1 METGG
6 YAMSSTEIR
15 LLKADDTELLT
26 NANSDVFDDPVIPSA
41 AAEFLNDPRHQIAVA
56 IADGII
62 VGFASA
68 VCYVHPD
75 KPAPEFWI
83 NEVGVAESHQG
94 RGLAK
99 QIMACLL
106 DNARQLGCAEAWVL
120 TEQDNTAAKRLYQSS
135 GGVEALSNVVM
146 FSFRLSD

>member
-1 METGG
+1 ME
-6 YAMSSTEIR
+6 ALPEIR
-15 LLKADDTELLT
+15 LLTASDTELLA
-26 NANSDVFDDPVIPSA
+26 NADLDVFDNPVIPAS
-41 AAEFLNDPRHQIAVA
+41 AAEFLADPRHHISVA

-75 KPAPEFWI
+75 KPSPEFWI

-94 RGLAK
+94 KGLAK

-106 DNARQLGCAEAWVL
+106 NKARQLGCAEAWVL
-120 TEQDNTAAKRLYQSS
+120 TEQDNAAAKRLYQSA
-135 GGVEALSNVVM
+135 GGIEAQKDVVM
-146 FSFRLSD
+146 FEFRLSD

>member
-1 METGG
+1 MTT
-6 YAMSSTEIR
+6 SIEIR
-15 LLKADDTELLT
+15 MLNADDAELLA
-26 NANSDVFDDPVIPSA
+26 NAGSDVFDDPVIPSS
-41 AAEFLNDPRHQIAVA
+41 AAEFLADPRHHIAVA

-68 VCYVHPD
+68 VCYAHPD

-94 RGLAK
+94 QGLAK

-106 DNARQLGCAEAWVL
+106 AEARRLGCTEAWVL

-135 GGVEALSNVVM
+135 GGIESQKDVVM
-146 FSFRLSD
+146 FEFRLSDSFEK

>member
-1 METGG
+1 
-6 YAMSSTEIR
+6 MSAIPEIR
-15 LLKADDTELLT
+15 LLTAQDMELLT
-26 NANSDVFDDPVIPSA
+26 TAATDVFDNPVIPA
-41 AAEFLNDPRHQIAVA
+41 AATEFLADPRHHIAVA

-106 DNARQLGCAEAWVL
+106 DKARQLGCAEAWVL
-120 TEQDNTAAKRLYQSS
+120 TEQDNTAARRLYQST
-135 GGVEALSNVVM
+135 GGIEAANNVVM
-146 FSFRLSD
+146 FEFRLSD

>member
-1 METGG
+1 
-6 YAMSSTEIR
+6 MSVVPEIR
-15 LLKADDTELLT
+15 LLTTKDAELLA
-26 NANSDVFDDPVIPSA
+26 NADADVFDDAIIPAS
-41 AAEFLNDPRHQIAVA
+41 AAEFLADPRHHMAVA
-56 IADGII
+56 IANEVI

-106 DNARQLGCAEAWVL
+106 DKARQLGCAEAWVL
-120 TEQDNTAAKRLYQSS
+120 TEQDNTAAKRLYQSA
-135 GGVEALSNVVM
+135 GGIEAANNIVM
-146 FSFRLSD
+146 FEFRLSD

>member
-1 METGG
+1 
-6 YAMSSTEIR
+6 MSVIPEIR
-15 LLKADDTELLT
+15 LLTAKDAELL
-26 NANSDVFDDPVIPSA
+26 ANTDADVFDDPVIPASA
-41 AAEFLNDPRHQIAVA
+41 EEFLTDPRHHIAVA

-75 KPAPEFWI
+75 KPAPELWI

-106 DNARQLGCAEAWVL
+106 DKARQLGCAEAWVL
-120 TEQDNTAAKRLYQSS
+120 TERNNIAAKRLYQSA
-135 GGVEALSNVVM
+135 GGIEAANNVVM
-146 FSFRLSD
+146 FEFRLND